1 LRLDTLA
8 VELGATNVWAR
19 SDDGTDIETG
29 DMPGAIGAKTA
40 APVALAARHSQKQSR
55 ISRPV
60 KLFDAPTEALGR
72 LDTEAAAALIAT
84 ISDIALIVDPTGV
97 IRDLAFSNDELSS
110 QVDEGWIGQRW
121 SDTVTP
127 GTRPNVDTLLNEAV
141 VPDQAPTWHQVDHIA
156 RNGDEMPVRY
166 CAMRLGSEGKVVA
179 TGHNLQGLAAL
190 QQRVVDA
197 QQSLERDY
205 WRLRQL
211 ETRYRLLFRGC
222 GEAVL
227 VLDPTTNKVVEVNPA
242 SAKLLGTDTRRLVG
256 KAMPNVFDKPGTE
269 TVQSL
274 FAGVRS
280 SGRPAEAR
288 ARLSDGSG
296 ELTVFAAPVRQDNA
310 TLLLVRLTVAAN
322 PDQARPLAEPQSR
335 LAQVMEQAP
344 DGVVITSPDGSILS
358 ANAAFVEMT
367 QLSSEE
373 QLRGESLDRWLGRPG
388 VDLNV
393 LIANLRQHGAVRL
406 FATSIRSEYGSSTEV
421 EISAVGIDQGDRPSY
436 GFIIRNVD
444 RRVSPA
450 AQPGRSLPRSLE
462 QLTELVGR
470 VPLKEVVREST
481 DLIERLC
488 IEAALE
494 LTGDN
499 RASAAELLG
508 LSRQSLY
515 VKLRRYGLSDAGA
528 EESGG

>member
-1 LRLDTLA
+1 MKPF
-8 VELGATNVWAR
+8 N
-19 SDDGTDIETG
+19 
-29 DMPGAIGAKTA
+29 
-40 APVALAARHSQKQSR
+40 APEHY
-55 ISRPV
+55 
-60 KLFDAPTEALGR
+60 LGR
-72 LDTEAAAALIAT
+72 LNTEAAAALIAT
-84 ISDIALIVDPTGV
+84 CSDIALIMDPTGL
-97 IRDLAFSNDELSS
+97 ISDLAFNNDELAS
-110 QVDEGWIGQRW
+110 QVDEGWIGQHW

-127 GTRPNVDTLLNEAV
+127 DSRANVDVLLAEAL
-141 VPDQAPTWHQVDHIA
+141 VPEQSPIWHQVDHIA
-156 RNGDEMPVRY
+156 RNGDSMPVRY
-166 CAMRLGSEGKVVA
+166 CAVRLGSEGKLVA
-179 TGHNLQGLAAL
+179 AGRNLQGMAAL
-190 QQRVVDA
+190 QQRLVDA

-222 GEAVL
+222 GEAVM

-242 SAKLLGTDTRRLVG
+242 SAKLLGTDARRLVG
-256 KAMPNVFDKPGTE
+256 KTMPEVFDKTGTE
-269 TVQSL
+269 AIQQL

-280 SGRPAEAR
+280 SGRAAEAR
-288 ARLSDGSG
+288 ARLGDGSG

-310 TLLLVRLTVAAN
+310 TLLLIRLTVAAN
-322 PDQARPLAEPQSR
+322 PSDARPLTEPKSR
-335 LAQVMEQAP
+335 LTQVMEHAP
-344 DGVVITSPDGSILS
+344 DGIVITSPNGSILS

-367 QLSSEE
+367 QLSTEE

-421 EISAVGIDQGDRPSY
+421 EISAVGIDPGERPSY
-436 GFIIRNVD
+436 GFIVRNVD

-515 VKLRRYGLSDAGA
+515 VKLRRYGLSDAPTGDD
-528 EESGG
+528 SGSG